1 MIKRIIA
8 AALIAATALCFA
20 ACGGKSSSENSVIEI
35 VKPKTAATEDEG
47 NITAKLD
54 AVENS
59 PNVNGKRFNIN
70 LRNFTFD
77 YNKEKEAL
85 GESNKLVLAN
95 WNKKN
100 DAKDNNGVDIQY
112 WYYDDKE
119 VSFTATV
126 ETESQKILN
135 IGCGT
140 TMNQFTAEKDNGVQN
155 SDIILAKAAL
165 MAKVVCGF
173 PEGSESILQDIF
185 YRTATES
192 DDSLWYRGYVFT
204 LSTEENKDD
213 SDNDIMQFRVFPIT
227 DDLKKEWKL
236 EEY

>member
-1 MIKRIIA
+1 MIKRVIA
-8 AALIAATALCFA
+8 AALVAATALCFA
-20 ACGGKSSSENSVIEI
+20 ACGGNGSSENSVIEI

-77 YNKEKEAL
+77 YNKEKEGL

-140 TMNQFTAEKDNGVQN
+140 TMNQFTDEKDNGVQN

>member
-1 MIKRIIA
+1 MIKRVIA
-8 AALIAATALCFA
+8 AVLSAATAFCFA
-20 ACGGKSSSENSVIEI
+20 ACGGKSSSENGIIDIE
-35 VKPKTAATEDEG
+35 KPKTAATQDEG
-47 NITAKLD
+47 DFTARLD
-54 AVENS
+54 AVEDS

-77 YNKEKEAL
+77 YNKEKDAL
-85 GESNKLVLAN
+85 STGDKLVFAK
-95 WNKKN
+95 WNKKSA
-100 DAKDNNGVDIQY
+100 AKDNNGVDIEY
-112 WYYDDKE
+112 WYYDDRE
-119 VSFTATV
+119 ISFTATV
-126 ETESQKILN
+126 ETESKKIMN

-140 TMNQFTAEKDNGVQN
+140 TMNQFTAEKDNGDKN
-155 SDIILAKAAL
+155 SDIILGKAAL